1 MYVAGGMTI
10 SDEQKSQNPMN
21 VTPPKIDLLPEHLID
36 QIKAGEVIERPGSL
50 IKEIMENAVDAGA
63 TRLEIHVRNNGLDLI
78 SLKDNG
84 HGMRM
89 NDLPLAFSRHATS
102 KISRFED
109 IYHLHSFG
117 FRGEAL
123 ASIAAIAKV
132 QCLSFTDS
140 ESEGSELRIEGGETV
155 LHTRRKKEGQRGT
168 ELVIQDLF
176 FNTPARLKFIQ
187 SQQAEKKYIR
197 NIVYSFVLS
206 HPEIE
211 FHLKFEDEDKDI
223 YPQAGTI
230 EERLLNV
237 IPKGKDRML
246 VQERHYENYTVKVL
260 LVPDAFKAP
269 VSVRN
274 IFINDRY
281 VLDKQLH
288 RVLSQALLSAF
299 GHDDWHYMAFFSLPA
314 DSIDVNVHPNKTVIK
329 FMENSKLISLL
340 TSTVKELAKPA
351 ASSNPASRPNQL
363 SAPTLPIQEGQENYQ
378 LLQERHDYN
387 MDGLFSPHGLTEEKS
402 DLFWCGD
409 FLLKKDQNSWTAVHT
424 KKLIACYVKEKLS
437 RISLSIPLMVSEPYP
452 LKGIHQQTIMALN
465 EKGFEFEKLGAET
478 LVMRSIPEWMNGF
491 PLREIVEG
499 LLHNQDLSMI
509 PVKPY
514 DWSTSIWEE
523 MMSFLGHSR
532 LYELKIVC
540 PLEDALRDR
549 LK

>member
-1 MYVAGGMTI
+1 MQSNAKET
-10 SDEQKSQNPMN
+10 QNPMK
-21 VTPPKIDLLPEHLID
+21 PPKIDLLPEHLID

-63 TRLEIHVRNNGLDLI
+63 TRLEIHVKNNGLDLI

-109 IYHLHSFG
+109 IYRLHSFG

-132 QCLSFTDS
+132 QCLSFTAA
-140 ESEGSELRIEGGETV
+140 EAEGSEIRIEGGETV
-155 LHTRRKKEGQRGT
+155 LHTSRKKEGKLGT

-197 NIVYSFVLS
+197 SIVYSFVLS

-211 FHLKFEDEDKDI
+211 FSVKFDEEEKDLF
-223 YPQAGTI
+223 PVT
-230 EERLLNV
+230 ESMETRLAAIL
-237 IPKGKDRML
+237 PKAKDRIMT
-246 VQERHYENYTVKVL
+246 QERHYENYSLKVI
-260 LVPDAFKAP
+260 LVPDAYKAP
-269 VSVRN
+269 VAIRN
-274 IFINDRY
+274 VYINGRY

-299 GHDDWHYMAFFSLPA
+299 GNDDWHYLAYFSLPA

-340 TSTVKELAKPA
+340 TSTVKEMAKPA
-351 ASSNPASRPNQL
+351 VNSGPVPRTPIPMPA
-363 SAPTLPIQEGQENYQ
+363 TLPFAENSDNYQ

-387 MDGLFSPHGLTEEKS
+387 MDGLFSPHGISEEKA
-402 DLFWCGD
+402 DLLWCGQ
-409 FLLKKDQNSWTAVHT
+409 FLLKRENEKWLAIHPG
-424 KKLIACYVKEKLS
+424 KLIRVFVKEKLS
-437 RISLSIPLMVSEPYP
+437 SFATSIPLMVSEPYP
-452 LKGIHQQTIMALN
+452 LKGINEKIVMSLN
-465 EKGFEFEKLGAET
+465 EKGFEFEKLGPDT
-478 LVMRSIPEWMNGF
+478 LVMRSIPEWLNGF
-491 PLREIVEG
+491 PLKEIVDC
-499 LLHNQDLSMI
+499 LLHNRDLMNLEI
-509 PVKPY
+509 KPY
-514 DWSTSIWEE
+514 DWSLSVWED
-523 MMSFLGHSR
+523 MMNFLGPAR
-532 LYELKIVC
+532 LMEENILCDLEGVLREKLK
-540 PLEDALRDR
+540 
-549 LK
+549 